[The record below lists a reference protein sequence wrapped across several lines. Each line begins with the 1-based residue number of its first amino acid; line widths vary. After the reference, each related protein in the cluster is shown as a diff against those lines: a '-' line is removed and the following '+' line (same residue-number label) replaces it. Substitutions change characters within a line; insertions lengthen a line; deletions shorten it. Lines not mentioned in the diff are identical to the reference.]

1 VRGAAKATVSLVLII
16 AIVASHAIASS
27 NKAQI
32 NWQNETDKA
41 LVEAQHLS
49 RPLFVY
55 FTAKW
60 CPACLRLDR
69 TVFVDKRVVQFIT
82 EHCVAV
88 RLDADAA
95 SDITEKW
102 KVERLPTAIIVSADG
117 RTQNRIEGYRPAEQY
132 LAELSSLVNSKP
144 LDTPSLH
151 QLSRASVR
159 KPNSNPRAQTQA
171 TLDHRIELA
180 SRSVKHA
187 PPSRSRMEV
196 QIRLQEEPNLM
207 IDGTC
212 VVSMLESRKILSGD
226 PQFVVSSSDA
236 TFWFA
241 GREELERF
249 RADPDRYVPVLN
261 GLCVTSLT
269 DDGLELRGQVKS
281 AAIYRNRLFLFAGP
295 EQRQRFQA
303 NPKRYFEFAQETA
316 SQRNPH

>member
-1 VRGAAKATVSLVLII
+1 
-16 AIVASHAIASS
+16 
-27 NKAQI
+27 
-32 NWQNETDKA
+32 
-41 LVEAQHLS
+41 
-49 RPLFVY
+49 
-55 FTAKW
+55 
-60 CPACLRLDR
+60 
-69 TVFVDKRVVQFIT
+69 
-82 EHCVAV
+82 
-88 RLDADAA
+88 
-95 SDITEKW
+95 
-102 KVERLPTAIIVSADG
+102 
-117 RTQNRIEGYRPAEQY
+117 
-132 LAELSSLVNSKP
+132 
-144 LDTPSLH
+144 
-151 QLSRASVR
+151 
-159 KPNSNPRAQTQA
+159 
-171 TLDHRIELA
+171 
-180 SRSVKHA
+180 
-187 PPSRSRMEV
+187 
-196 QIRLQEEPNLM
+196 M